1 METTNPAWLSMCSWQ
16 HLLNE
21 SAGKCASDPLWGVE
35 GDTSNSSCLWAPSPG
50 RARVFWLDL
59 VWTVGHLVF
68 FSSRIVLTS
77 SKVGLL
83 LGRWEWSDVIWCLC
97 IWKFSEIVCVGGLGQ
112 TCFRFFW
119 NLHYVSDSL
128 GHARHNL
135 RDWCAV
141 LSEQKAIEVL
151 GDGNAFRKQSQGSET
166 RVLKV
171 FRFFSSK

>member
-68 FSSRIVLTS
+68 FLVSYCFKHPPKLDCFWGDGR
-77 SKVGLL
+77 GLM
-83 LGRWEWSDVIWCLC
+83 WYD
-97 IWKFSEIVCVGGLGQ
+97 VCVFENSLRLCVWGGLGKPASGSFG
-112 TCFRFFW
+112 TSTMF
-119 NLHYVSDSL
+119 LILL
-128 GHARHNL
+128 GMP
-135 RDWCAV
+135 DTIFEIGV
-141 LSEQKAIEVL
+141 LCWAS
-151 GDGNAFRKQSQGSET
+151 RKQSKFWGMAMLSESRAREVRQGC
-166 RVLKV
+166 
-171 FRFFSSK
+171 